1 MDRLPVFPV
10 WIVKVRVR
18 SSNARQRA
26 LESFNGRFRDEFL
39 NENWFVSL
47 AQAKAITERW
57 RQEYNEERPK
67 RALAGLTPVAYAAQL
82 SQKSCNLDP
91 GL

>member
-1 MDRLPVFPV
+1 V
-10 WIVKVRVR
+10 
-18 SSNARQRA
+18 
-26 LESFNGRFRDEFL
+26 ESFNARFRDECL

-47 AQAKAITERW
+47 AQAKAVIARW

-67 RALAGLTPVAYAAQL
+67 RALAGLTPLAYAVQL